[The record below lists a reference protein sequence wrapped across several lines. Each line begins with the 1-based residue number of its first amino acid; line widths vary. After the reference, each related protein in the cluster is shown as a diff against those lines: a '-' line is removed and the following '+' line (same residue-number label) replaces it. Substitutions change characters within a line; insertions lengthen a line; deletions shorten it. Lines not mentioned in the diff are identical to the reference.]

1 MFLGIA
7 LLIIVFR
14 FRKGIWGN
22 IQNLGEYFQRPKEVR
37 PVEEKRA

>member
-1 MFLGIA
+1 MVRGLA

-22 IQNLGEYFQRPKEVR
+22 IQSMGEYFQRPKEVR